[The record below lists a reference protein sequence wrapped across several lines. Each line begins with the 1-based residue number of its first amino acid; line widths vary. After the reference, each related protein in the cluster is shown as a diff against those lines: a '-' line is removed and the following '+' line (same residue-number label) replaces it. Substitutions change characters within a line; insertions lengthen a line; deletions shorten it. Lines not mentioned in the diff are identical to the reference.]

1 MSEISEDALFEAAN
15 FSGKARLFPLPNLV
29 LFPHVLQPL
38 HVFEA
43 RYRELVEEAL
53 AGDRLIAMA
62 LLAPGWEADYEGRP
76 PLYPMACLGRIITH
90 HRLEDGRFNLLLAGL
105 QRIRLVRELAPAK
118 SFREAEAIVCSDE
131 HSAAGEIG
139 RATVRRRL
147 LEAFRRLSN
156 ESNDAQNQLEPLLSG
171 EVSLGV
177 LTDLIAYTLEL
188 GVVDKQQ
195 LLDEVAVDRRAELL
209 LNILENRRQSSSRC
223 GPSPNSFP
231 PGFSAN

>member
-1 MSEISEDALFEAAN
+1 MSEISDDALFETAN

-43 RYRELVEEAL
+43 RYREMVEEAL

-76 PLYPMACLGRIITH
+76 PLYPVACLGRIVTH

-118 SFREAEAIVCSDE
+118 SFREAEAVVCTDE
-131 HSAAGEIG
+131 YSSSREVE
-139 RATVRRRL
+139 RVSLKRRL
-147 LEAFRRLSN
+147 LKAFRFLAGKLDDDQSH
-156 ESNDAQNQLEPLLSG
+156 LEPLLAG
-171 EVSLGV
+171 EISLGM
-177 LTDLIAYTLEL
+177 LTDLVAYTLEL
-188 GVVDKQQ
+188 DITAKQQ
-195 LLDEVAVDRRAELL
+195 LLDEVDVDRRAELL
-209 LNILENRRQSSSRC
+209 LKALAKRPQASSRC
-223 GPSPNSFP
+223 GPSANCFP

>member
-1 MSEISEDALFEAAN
+1 MSEISDDALFEAAN
-15 FSGKARLFPLPNLV
+15 FSGTARLFPLPNLV

-76 PLYPMACLGRIITH
+76 PLHPTACLARIVTH
-90 HRLEDGRFNLLLAGL
+90 HRLQDGRFNLLLAGL

-118 SFREAEAIVCSDE
+118 SFREAQAIVLPDE
-131 HSAAGEIG
+131 YSAAGEIG
-139 RATVRRRL
+139 RAMLRRRL
-147 LEAFRRLSN
+147 LESFRRLSN
-156 ESNDAQNQLEPLLSG
+156 EPSDAQSQLEPLLAG
-171 EVSLGV
+171 DISLGV
-177 LTDLIAYTLEL
+177 LTDLVAYTLEL
-188 GVVDKQQ
+188 GLDVKQQ
-195 LLDEVAVDRRAELL
+195 LLDEVDVDRRAELL
-209 LNILENRRQSSSRC
+209 LKVLTNRQRSSAEGDLATNC
-223 GPSPNSFP
+223 FP

>member
-38 HVFEA
+38 HVFEE

-76 PLYPMACLGRIITH
+76 PLYPTACLGRIVTH

-118 SFREAEAIVCSDE
+118 SFREAEAVIHPDQYSP
-131 HSAAGEIG
+131 HGEVR
-139 RATVRRRL
+139 RAMLRRRL
-147 LEAFRRLSN
+147 LEAFRRLAD
-156 ESNDAQNQLEPLLSG
+156 ESNDAQSQLEPLLAG

-177 LTDLIAYTLEL
+177 LTDLVAYTLEL
-188 GVVDKQQ
+188 GIAAKQQ
-195 LLDEVAVDRRAELL
+195 LLDEVDVDRRAQLL
-209 LNILENRRQSSSRC
+209 LEILANQPQSSSRC
-223 GPSPNSFP
+223 GPSSNCFP